1 MNTLKEKLMS
11 KINHKRRIF
20 SKDEIEIT
28 DIISNFFSTILV
40 FMFYLCYDYYI
51 IWFALIRMIHYCIFE
66 MVNLFFISSL

>member
-40 FMFYLCYDYYI
+40 FMFYLCYDI
-51 IWFALIRMIHYCIFE
+51 IVFLKWLIYF
-66 MVNLFFISSL
+66 LFQVFNI